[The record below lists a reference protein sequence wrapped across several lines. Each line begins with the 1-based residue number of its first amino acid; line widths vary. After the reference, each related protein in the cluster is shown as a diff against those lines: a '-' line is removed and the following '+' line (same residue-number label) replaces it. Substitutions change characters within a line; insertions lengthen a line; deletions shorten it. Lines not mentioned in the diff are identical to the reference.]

1 MGIPRS
7 LKIRDVIKGEVA
19 DPMNVVFENP
29 LEDVKTALKRDDRV
43 EGVFLARSQAG
54 GQGVV

>member
-7 LKIRDVIKGEVA
+7 LKIREILKGEVA

-29 LEDVKTALKRDDRV
+29 LEDVKTALKRDD
-43 EGVFLARSQAG
+43 
-54 GQGVV
+54 